1 MSQVQL
7 AIVEGLQVVDAGL
20 IHGRVAHQIQ
30 MEINSVHI
38 MALVVDGVDGVQ
50 GIGTNQDNITFFAVK
65 VVVVNMKLCFS
76 FVDIN
81 HFNIGMPVEKN
92 IWMTIFSDGA
102 GQRIRGSLVFKN
114 GIFM

>member
-1 MSQVQL
+1 
-7 AIVEGLQVVDAGL
+7 
-20 IHGRVAHQIQ
+20 
-30 MEINSVHI
+30 
-38 MALVVDGVDGVQ
+38 
-50 GIGTNQDNITFFAVK
+50 
-65 VVVVNMKLCFS
+65 MKLCFS

-92 IWMTIFSDGA
+92 IWMTILSDGA

>member
-1 MSQVQL
+1 
-7 AIVEGLQVVDAGL
+7 
-20 IHGRVAHQIQ
+20 

-50 GIGTNQDNITFFAVK
+50 GIGANQDNITFFAVK
-65 VVVVNMKLCFS
+65 VIVVNMKLCFS

>member
-7 AIVEGLQVVDAGL
+7 AIVEGLQIVDAGL

-30 MEINSVHI
+30 MEINGVHI

-50 GIGTNQDNITFFAVK
+50 GIGANQDNITFFAVK
-65 VVVVNMKLCFS
+65 VIVVNMKLCFS